1 MIRRAAIDDLGRV
14 AEVLGLAFRDYPWTR
29 WCVDN
34 TDHIHRITELQR
46 ISLELLGFPHGL
58 VWVSELDDVCVSAA
72 VWSDSR
78 VPLDRVIFRTLADR
92 SRPLHGDRLSSA
104 VAAET
109 GGFPRPVEPHLF
121 LETMGTHPDH
131 RRHGHGARVLR
142 PGLALADEQG
152 LVSGLET
159 STDGNV
165 SFYESVG
172 FEIIDHRSVPGGGP
186 DVWTMWRTP
195 NAELSG

>member
-1 MIRRAAIDDLGRV
+1 M

-29 WCVDN
+29 WCVDSK
-34 TDHIHRITELQR
+34 DHLHRIIELQR
-46 ISLELLGFPHGL
+46 ASLELLGFPHGL
-58 VWVSELDDVCVSAA
+58 VWVSQVDGVCLSAA

-78 VPLDRVIFRTLADR
+78 VTLDSKIFQRLADR

-109 GGFPRPVEPHLF
+109 GSFPRPIEPHLF

-131 RRHGHGARVLR
+131 WRLRHGARVLR

-152 LVSGLET
+152 LVCALET

-165 SFYESVG
+165 TFYESVG
-172 FEIIDHRSVPGGGP
+172 FEIIDHRLVPGGGP

-195 NAELSG
+195 LTGLSG